1 MSRTRGTFSPFGNAS
16 PRPDFGNR
24 YYVRGGGGGNNP
36 RGTRGGP
43 FTRSTSGYFPPEADI
58 KEGLD
63 TSRIIETIP
72 SPARLSAPE
81 HIPIENTRYVASY
94 NWVAKEEPTIV
105 VPGTGLSA
113 PLDIAPT
120 LRRNARRFTGFVDWP
135 RHPVHPSARRRL
147 QLCRPEYGPYVA
159 ISAASALR
167 RRRCDT

>member
-1 MSRTRGTFSPFGNAS
+1 MSRSRGTFSPLTRGHAD

-24 YYVRGGGGGNNP
+24 YYVRGGGGGNNSRG
-36 RGTRGGP
+36 RGTRGGGP
-43 FTRSTSGYFPPEADI
+43 FTRSTSDNFPPEAEADI

-105 VPGTGLSA
+105 VPGMGFSHTQMERTLS
-113 PLDIAPT
+113 
-120 LRRNARRFTGFVDWP
+120 
-135 RHPVHPSARRRL
+135 
-147 QLCRPEYGPYVA
+147 
-159 ISAASALR
+159 
-167 RRRCDT
+167 